1 MSETYELETV
11 EENAVCPD
19 LDLRIRAHLEQCF
32 PDSPEKFQI
41 RRVWHNVSPEYTILA
56 HRKLHDDSTQLVGHV
71 AVVVRTITTTWNW
84 RYNVASIQGVSV
96 AEQCRHAGLALRML
110 ALALEE
116 ARRRSYDYAVLFCK
130 EPLVSFYEKQ
140 GWRLTDDS
148 VIMRN
153 EQDCPIKMRSN
164 CPMYKELTEKPF
176 PEGPVDVHN
185 PEQVGMAKRGVDKI

>member
-1 MSETYELETV
+1 MNETYELETV
-11 EENAVCPD
+11 EENAVD
-19 LDLRIRAHLEQCF
+19 AALDLQIRGHLEHCF

-41 RRVWHNVSPEYTILA
+41 RRVWHNVSPEYTIIA
-56 HRKLHDDSTQLVGHV
+56 REKLSDGTSSVVGHV

-96 AEQCRHAGLALRML
+96 AEHCRHAGLAVRML
-110 ALALEE
+110 TMALEE
-116 ARRRSYDYAVLFCK
+116 ARQRDYLYAVLFCK
-130 EPLVSFYEKQ
+130 EQLIPFYEKQ

-164 CPMYKELTEKPF
+164 CPMYKELTGKTF
-176 PEGPVDVHN
+176 PEGPVDIHN
-185 PEQVGMAKRGVDKI
+185 PEQVGMAKRDSKNS